1 MGLRES
7 QERVSAL
14 LSPRNVA
21 IVGASDRP
29 GSWAARV
36 WRNLNRYGY
45 PGPIYPI
52 NPKRSEIWDRECYA
66 DVFSLPEPP
75 DHVVVLI
82 PAPGVPGLLRD
93 VAKAGGRSATI
104 FTSGFGESDD
114 AQAKALAGD
123 LERAIAETGLAVSGP
138 NCFGNFSAPSR
149 FVSFIEDRQLA
160 LEAGPVALVGQ
171 SGGVMMFANQV
182 LEERGI
188 AASYIVS
195 SGNEAGLASADYI
208 AFFAADPGIQVIVSY
223 LEAIKDMDLFLEAA
237 RAVREAG
244 KTLVVLKLGQTE
256 EGREAAMAHTGA
268 LAGSTEAFDA
278 VVGPAGVVRVESLD
292 EAIEAVEFLVHS
304 ARPPAGRRLA
314 GMTLSGAYRGLL
326 LEAAAKNGL
335 TFPPLAPETERKL
348 KDILSVGSIVGN
360 PLDGGYGVVSSA
372 ENYLACLQ
380 AMESDPNV
388 DLLLVQE
395 ELPRNRENQRA
406 ERTIG
411 LVEDYA
417 ANRAQKPLAFVS
429 LLSHSQSDHSR
440 ALRPRFPHV
449 PFLQEPI
456 RALGVIERLVRR
468 GECHALGQMEV
479 LVGAGVEV
487 KDAAL
492 GDRLRK
498 AARAAG
504 EDGIALNEVRCK
516 EVLAAYEIKSP
527 DERFAASRDEAMDA
541 ARELD
546 PPLVLKAVSA
556 ELFHKSDMGAVM
568 LRLDTPEEVGAA
580 WDTIIGNLERHGA
593 GAAMEGM
600 LVSRFVSGGVEVSLG
615 LHRDPEAGPVIM
627 VGSGGTLLELVR
639 DVAFSAPPVSRAKA
653 MDMLARTKVMALLQ
667 GYRGTDAYDVEAVVA
682 ALAALGAIA
691 TDLGDVV
698 RSIDINPFMV
708 LPAGDGGMALD
719 ALIVLQSTPRRG

>member
-1 MGLRES
+1 MGLKQSR
-7 QERVSAL
+7 ERVSAL

-29 GSWAARV
+29 GSWAVRV

-52 NPKRSEIWDRECYA
+52 NPNRSEIWDRACYA

-75 DHVVVLI
+75 DHAVVLI
-82 PAPGVPGLLRD
+82 PAKGVPGLLRD
-93 VAKAGGRSATI
+93 LAKAGGRSATI

-114 AQAKALAGD
+114 VGAKALAGD

-149 FVSFIEDRQLA
+149 FVSFVEDRHLA
-160 LEAGPVALVGQ
+160 LETGPVALVGQ

-188 AASYIVS
+188 AVSYIVS

-208 AFFAADPGIQVIVSY
+208 AFFAADPGIRVIVSY
-223 LEAIKDMDLFLEAA
+223 LEAIKDMEKFLEAA
-237 RAVREAG
+237 RAAREAG
-244 KTLVVLKLGQTE
+244 KTVVVLKLGQTA

-268 LAGSTEAFDA
+268 LAGSAEAFDA
-278 VVGPAGVVRVESLD
+278 VAGSAGVIRVGTLD
-292 EAIEAVEFLVHS
+292 EAIEAVEYLVHS
-304 ARPPAGRRLA
+304 ARLPAGRRLA

-335 TFPPLAPETERKL
+335 NFPPLAPETERKL

-388 DLLLVQE
+388 DMLLVQE
-395 ELPRNRENQRA
+395 ELPRNPENQRA
-406 ERTIG
+406 ERYIG

-417 ANRAQKPLAFVS
+417 ANRAQKPIAFVS

-440 ALRPRFPHV
+440 GLRPQFPHV
-449 PFLQEPI
+449 PFLQEPV
-456 RALGVIERLVRR
+456 RALGVIARMVRQ
-468 GECHALGQMEV
+468 GECHALGQSEV
-479 LVGAGVEV
+479 LVRADAEV
-487 KDAAL
+487 KDKAL

-504 EDGIALNEVRCK
+504 DDGIALNEVRCK
-516 EVLAAYEIKSP
+516 EVLRAYGIESP
-527 DERFAASRDEAMDA
+527 DERFAASRDAAMDA
-541 ARELD
+541 ARELG

-556 ELFHKSDMGAVM
+556 ELLHKSDMGAVM
-568 LRLDTPEEVGAA
+568 LRLDTPEQVGAA
-580 WDTIIGNLERHGA
+580 WDTITGNLENHGVGDA
-593 GAAMEGM
+593 VEGM
-600 LVSRFVSGGVEVSLG
+600 LVSRFVGGGVEVSLG
-615 LHRDPEAGPVIM
+615 LHRDPESGPVIM

-639 DVAFSAPPVSRAKA
+639 DVAFSAPPVGTEKV

-667 GYRGTDAYDVEAVVA
+667 GYRGSGSYDVDAVAA

-691 TDLGDVV
+691 MELGDTV

-708 LPAGDGGMALD
+708 LPAGEGGMALD
-719 ALIVLQSTPRRG
+719 ALIVLQSNLPRG